1 MPQPFDREDPLQT
14 GPIPSVPAL
23 INSFTSEPAERFG
36 RTIDRVPAQQPSAGG
51 GGSTT
56 GDWPLKL
63 VAVDTTNVKVLLGTI
78 SGFVPTD
85 VDTDIDVSGT
95 DGTWTFYLH
104 ATIAGVSVT
113 AVELIADDTGGA
125 VPTDDGNN
133 SYRLMGYVTVTASL
147 ITAVKDS
154 FAWSQSV
161 VTCVADTAPH
171 VWQTG
176 A

>member
-1 MPQPFDREDPLQT
+1 M
-14 GPIPSVPAL
+14 
-23 INSFTSEPAERFG
+23 TSEPAERFG
-36 RTIDRVPAQQPSAGG
+36 RTIDRIPAQQPSAGG
-51 GGSTT
+51 GGSTA

-104 ATIAGVSVT
+104 GTVSGT
-113 AVELIADDTGGA
+113 TTTGVELLWDDTGSA

-133 SYRLMGYVTVTASL
+133 SYRLMGYVTVAGSV
-147 ITAVKDS
+147 ITKVKPS
-154 FAWSQSV
+154 FAWSQSI
-161 VTCVADTAPH
+161 VTCTADSTPH